1 MIECDDEY
9 QEERGIPAHGRSVY
23 SCALLYMY
31 TCVYS
36 RGVLTV
42 AVMEKFPFSSVP
54 FKRNGNGTGTER
66 KYNGR
71 ANECVTVYV
80 LYAVRVYRYE

>member
-1 MIECDDEY
+1 MSTRR
-9 QEERGIPAHGRSVY
+9 RGAYLHTDGQFIHVL
-23 SCALLYMY
+23 CCICMY

-80 LYAVRVYRYE
+80 LYAVRAYRYE